1 MDAEDPMSSPSPE
14 SPSEG
19 PPPLIPKRPI
29 LPVVLALAGGLVLLA
44 VLIAWLTRSPQAPS
58 APAAEARPPAEAPAA
73 PPPPAAPVL
82 VEAPPPP
89 PPPPV
94 PGDKGTRAPAGDLRS
109 AYSGGMPDVAG
120 PKVISAK
127 RDPAC
132 DDPCRGHE
140 TPELLGA
147 LGARAGQARS
157 CYERALANNSGLSG
171 KMEVTVRVS
180 PSGVACSAAATKDEL
195 NDARVSSCVL
205 SRFRTGKYPL
215 PTGGG
220 CVNVSV
226 PINFMAAGSR

>member
-1 MDAEDPMSSPSPE
+1 MDAEDPSSDLSPAE
-14 SPSEG
+14 
-19 PPPLIPKRPI
+19 PPPQIPTRPI
-29 LPVVLALAGGLVLLA
+29 LPVVLALAAGLALLA
-44 VLIAWLTRSPQAPS
+44 VSIWWLTRSPQAPS

-73 PPPPAAPVL
+73 PPPPAAPAL

-89 PPPPV
+89 PPPPS
-94 PGDKGTRAPAGDLRS
+94 PGGKTARAPAGDLRS
-109 AYSGGMPDVAG
+109 AYSGGMPEVAG
-120 PKVISAK
+120 PRVISAK

-132 DDPCRGHE
+132 DGPCRGQE

-147 LGARAGQARS
+147 MGARAGQARS

-180 PSGVACSAAATKDEL
+180 PSGVACSAAATKDDL

-205 SRFRTGKYPL
+205 SRFRTGQYPL
-215 PTGGG
+215 PSGGG

-226 PINFMAAGSR
+226 PINFMPAGSR